1 MTSRILY
8 LDCAGGVAGD
18 MLLSALVEA
27 GADPKA
33 VEAIPTSLGF
43 DDVSLQWS
51 SGRPGGFAARRLE
64 VNFDPAAHPHHRG
77 LRDLEELIDR
87 ASAPATAKER
97 AKEVFLTLARAEA
110 AVHGENLDTVHFHEV
125 GCVDALIDILGACIT
140 LEQLAVDEIVCSSL
154 PMGYG
159 TVQCA
164 HGTLPLPAPA
174 VAAMLPGIPVHD
186 AGVEGETVTPT
197 GAALVKTLANH
208 FGPMPEMTV
217 EAVGV
222 GAGSREYPGL
232 PNVVRAFVGTATAVD
247 DTIPTEAL
255 LIQCNI
261 DDLDPRVL
269 PVVIEQLLSAG
280 AVDAYTTPIVMKKG
294 RPGHLITA
302 LAPQA
307 ALDPVVTTLLR
318 ETTSLGC
325 RITHVDK
332 RHLRRRME
340 TADTPWGPVPV
351 KAALIGDTV
360 VRRVPEFEPCAELAR
375 ETGVPVR
382 EILAAAG
389 GLPNEDNDDD

>member
-1 MTSRILY
+1 MSARVLF

-18 MLLSALVEA
+18 MLLCALVEA
-27 GADPKA
+27 GAGTAA

-43 DDVSLQWS
+43 ADVSLRWS
-51 SGRPGGFAARRLE
+51 SGRPGGFSARRLE
-64 VNFDPAAHPHHRG
+64 VVFDTSAHPHQRN
-77 LRDLEELIDR
+77 LRDMEQLIDR
-87 ASAPATAKER
+87 SSASAAAKKR

-110 AVHGENLDTVHFHEV
+110 AVHGESLDTVHFHEV
-125 GCVDALIDILGACIT
+125 GCVDALIDILGACIV
-140 LEQLAVDEIVCSSL
+140 LELLAVDEIICSPL
-154 PMGYG
+154 PMGSG

-174 VAAMLPGIPVHD
+174 VAAMLPGVPVRD

-197 GAALVKTLANH
+197 GAALVTTLANG
-208 FGPMPEMTV
+208 FGPMPAMTV

-232 PNVVRAFVGTATAVD
+232 PNVVRAFVGTAAATD
-247 DTIPTEAL
+247 DTIATEAL

-269 PVVIEQLLSAG
+269 PVVIEHLLSAG

-302 LAPQA
+302 LAPHSA
-307 ALDPVVTTLLR
+307 VDPVVTILLR

-325 RITHVDK
+325 RITPVGK

-375 ETGVPVR
+375 KTGVPVR
-382 EILAAAG
+382 DILAAAG
-389 GLPNEDNDDD
+389 GLPQEAKDDD